1 MIAVYPYLLGDLR
14 VLLGA
19 LESAAAGSGVLLH
32 RSQYTALKPA
42 ARYFFLLARSEQTV
56 QGVGAAQQSE
66 IRTGPCTIL
75 SVLEVIWG
83 EELVEILGR
92 KEMGILRRAEL
103 EGLHF
108 GRAIRDWLR
117 SSRGCRIVNL
127 GARCSASG
135 TGREVSELSNL
146 ILRGIITVH
155 LVRLSTTC
163 FLIETPC
170 KRCRKE
176 AHSLII

>member
-1 MIAVYPYLLGDLR
+1 MLTYLLGDLR

-42 ARYFFLLARSEQTV
+42 AQVFFFLRAPSGTI

-75 SVLEVIWG
+75 SVFGVIWG

-103 EGLHF
+103 EDF
-108 GRAIRDWLR
+108 TSVGRLATGSALL
-117 SSRGCRIVNL
+117 V
-127 GARCSASG
+127 GA
-135 TGREVSELSNL
+135 EL
-146 ILRGIITVH
+146 
-155 LVRLSTTC
+155 
-163 FLIETPC
+163 
-170 KRCRKE
+170 
-176 AHSLII
+176 